1 MKFIYKLLSIVS
13 LLFFTSINAQT
24 TLSIGDIS
32 IIGFNANS
40 PDNFTFVTWVNL
52 SNSTQIKFTD
62 NGFLASSSST
72 TANNGRGGENFVT
85 WTNNTGSTIVAGTVI
100 KIENSTTPAAS
111 IGSISQILSGISNGG
126 DQIFA
131 YQGTGAGTSTSTSDW
146 GSNANPTTFTG
157 TILYGLNFASAWL
170 SSGTVNTN
178 VSYLPS
184 DLNVSNGNIAISTS
198 SVTSAQFTGSRTNLS
213 TFAAYR
219 TNVNNSSNWTT
230 LTGTSTTSLSTTA
243 FTLSCTP
250 PSTQV
255 SALGFTSTSSTS
267 TTLVWTNGSGAN
279 TIVVAKSGSAVN
291 SDPVSGTTYT
301 ANATFASGTQIGTG
315 NYVVYSGTGTSVAI
329 TGLSAATTYHFAV
342 YTFDSSGA
350 SSCYKISGATANETT
365 TCSTPINV
373 SGASTSNAINTQATI
388 NWTNSGCFD
397 EVYVFIDTTS
407 GLGSAPSGNGS
418 AYTANA
424 VYSSNGQCIYKNT
437 GTSVTVTGLT
447 NSSTY
452 YFEIY
457 TRKDSVWS
465 SGVEVSATPVS
476 CTPPSTQ
483 VSALGFTSTSST
495 STTLVWTNGS
505 GANTIV
511 VAKSGSAVNSDPVS
525 GTTYTANATFASGTQ
540 IGTGNYVVYSG
551 TGTSVAITGLSA
563 ATTYHFAVY
572 TFDSSGAS
580 SCYKISGATANE
592 TTTCSTPINVSG
604 ASTSNAINTQATI
617 NWTNSG
623 CFDEVYVFIDTT
635 SGLGSAPSGNGSA
648 YTANAVYSSNG
659 QCIYKN
665 TGTSVTVT
673 GLTNSSTYYFEIYT
687 RKGSVWSSGVEVSA
701 TPVLVPVMTEL
712 IVPQFMASK
721 TAASINNA
729 RTPIAVCLKIDDLTP
744 NTAYDIKIGLALT
757 SDASNIFGA
766 GNIFNGTS
774 YSGQTRLNAFT
785 TNGTGSSGAVWFY
798 LQPTGNG
805 TRFGGGQIH
814 EIRVGYTTSGGSFSS
829 TPNFEGVKT
838 ITTLDVQNTATSPTS
853 DDGAF
858 IKGTTSSSFNGKYIL
873 AYDNVNGTGDPLFAY
888 QVNTALPTNISQ
900 SDLPSDLND
909 VYLQSGTSTVG
920 DFPVVVPIGANNSN
934 GLRRFEFRNT
944 DNTFFAS
951 VTDADGN
958 WGSGMNTTTI
968 ARKDFQT
975 INLFQGN
982 EEDIRIN
989 GDIVLP
995 GPLTLSNSLIFD
1007 SGKINTSST
1016 NLLTL
1021 QNACTVSPA
1030 GGSATSFV
1038 DGPLAREVFGNSEVI
1053 FPIGKGTEWAR
1064 ATVTPRQNDSR
1075 GTQLRTYLCEYFK
1088 AGYGTYTLDTA
1099 QSNPLVVASKCEYW
1113 NISEQSAATGSDL
1126 ETKIKLY
1133 WRLVS
1138 EVGSTT
1144 GNRQDLRV
1152 AHFTSGMWSYEGSAP
1167 TIVDNGINDGTIQSD
1182 WVSTF
1187 SPFSLGSISSLNP
1200 LPTKL
1205 ISASATCN
1213 KNNNLIQWSV
1223 VEDNETNAFKIEK
1236 FQDKQY
1242 YPLVTI
1248 NSKNKNTMNTYFYSD
1263 INATQNTIYRISE
1276 IGLDNNINVLATV
1289 KTLCNGNVEN
1299 TVQVIQL
1306 ENNIEVKFNDID
1318 IISEFTLSNVL
1329 GQVIKVGHF
1338 TNSLTIDKTFL
1349 ASGIYILNI
1358 KELNTSYKIYA
1369 F

>member
-267 TTLVWTNGSGAN
+267 TTLGWTNGSGAN

-457 TRKDSVWS
+457 TRKD
-465 SGVEVSATPVS
+465 
-476 CTPPSTQ
+476 
-483 VSALGFTSTSST
+483 
-495 STTLVWTNGS
+495 
-505 GANTIV
+505 
-511 VAKSGSAVNSDPVS
+511 
-525 GTTYTANATFASGTQ
+525 
-540 IGTGNYVVYSG
+540 
-551 TGTSVAITGLSA
+551 
-563 ATTYHFAVY
+563 
-572 TFDSSGAS
+572 
-580 SCYKISGATANE
+580 
-592 TTTCSTPINVSG
+592 
-604 ASTSNAINTQATI
+604 
-617 NWTNSG
+617 
-623 CFDEVYVFIDTT
+623 
-635 SGLGSAPSGNGSA
+635 
-648 YTANAVYSSNG
+648 
-659 QCIYKN
+659 
-665 TGTSVTVT
+665 
-673 GLTNSSTYYFEIYT
+673 
-687 RKGSVWSSGVEVSA
+687 SVWSSGVEVSA

>member
-267 TTLVWTNGSGAN
+267 TTLG
-279 TIVVAKSGSAVN
+279 
-291 SDPVSGTTYT
+291 
-301 ANATFASGTQIGTG
+301 
-315 NYVVYSGTGTSVAI
+315 
-329 TGLSAATTYHFAV
+329 
-342 YTFDSSGA
+342 
-350 SSCYKISGATANETT
+350 
-365 TCSTPINV
+365 
-373 SGASTSNAINTQATI
+373 
-388 NWTNSGCFD
+388 
-397 EVYVFIDTTS
+397 
-407 GLGSAPSGNGS
+407 
-418 AYTANA
+418 
-424 VYSSNGQCIYKNT
+424 
-437 GTSVTVTGLT
+437 
-447 NSSTY
+447 
-452 YFEIY
+452 
-457 TRKDSVWS
+457 
-465 SGVEVSATPVS
+465 
-476 CTPPSTQ
+476 
-483 VSALGFTSTSST
+483 
-495 STTLVWTNGS
+495 WTNGS

>member
-24 TLSIGDIS
+24 ALSIGDIS
-32 IIGFNANS
+32 IIGFNANA

-72 TANNGRGGENFVT
+72 TASNGRGGENFVT

-111 IGSISQILSGISNGG
+111 IGSISQILSGISSSG

-146 GSNANPTTFTG
+146 GSNTNPTTFTG

-170 SSGTVNTN
+170 SSGTASSNL
-178 VSYLPS
+178 SYLPS

-267 TTLVWTNGSGAN
+267 TTLGWTNGSGAN

-342 YTFDSSGA
+342 YTFDSSGT

-437 GTSVTVTGLT
+437 GTS
-447 NSSTY
+447 
-452 YFEIY
+452 F
-457 TRKDSVWS
+457 
-465 SGVEVSATPVS
+465 
-476 CTPPSTQ
+476 
-483 VSALGFTSTSST
+483 
-495 STTLVWTNGS
+495 
-505 GANTIV
+505 
-511 VAKSGSAVNSDPVS
+511 
-525 GTTYTANATFASGTQ
+525 
-540 IGTGNYVVYSG
+540 
-551 TGTSVAITGLSA
+551 
-563 ATTYHFAVY
+563 
-572 TFDSSGAS
+572 
-580 SCYKISGATANE
+580 
-592 TTTCSTPINVSG
+592 
-604 ASTSNAINTQATI
+604 
-617 NWTNSG
+617 
-623 CFDEVYVFIDTT
+623 
-635 SGLGSAPSGNGSA
+635 
-648 YTANAVYSSNG
+648 
-659 QCIYKN
+659 
-665 TGTSVTVT
+665 TVT

-838 ITTLDVQNTATSPTS
+838 ITTLDVQNTATSTTS

-1099 QSNPLVVASKCEYW
+1099 QSNPVVVASKCEYW

-1213 KNNNLIQWSV
+1213 KNNNLIQWYV

>member
-1 MKFIYKLLSIVS
+1 MKFLYKLLSIVS

-72 TANNGRGGENFVT
+72 TASNGRGGENFVT

-100 KIENSTTPAAS
+100 KIENSSTPAAS
-111 IGSISQILSGISNGG
+111 IGSISQILSGISGSG

-131 YQGTGAGTSTSTSDW
+131 YQGTGAGTSSSTSDW

-170 SSGTVNTN
+170 SSGTTSAQL
-178 VSYLPS
+178 SYLPS

-198 SVTSAQFTGSRTNLS
+198 SVTSAQFTGSRTSLS

-230 LTGTSTTSLSTTA
+230 LTGSSTTSLSTTA

-267 TTLVWTNGSGAN
+267 TTLGWTNGSGAN

-291 SDPVSGTTYT
+291 SDPVSGITYT

-418 AYTANA
+418 TYTANA
-424 VYSSNGQCIYKNT
+424 VYSSNGQCIYKDT

-457 TRKDSVWS
+457 TRKD
-465 SGVEVSATPVS
+465 
-476 CTPPSTQ
+476 
-483 VSALGFTSTSST
+483 
-495 STTLVWTNGS
+495 
-505 GANTIV
+505 
-511 VAKSGSAVNSDPVS
+511 
-525 GTTYTANATFASGTQ
+525 
-540 IGTGNYVVYSG
+540 
-551 TGTSVAITGLSA
+551 
-563 ATTYHFAVY
+563 
-572 TFDSSGAS
+572 
-580 SCYKISGATANE
+580 
-592 TTTCSTPINVSG
+592 
-604 ASTSNAINTQATI
+604 
-617 NWTNSG
+617 
-623 CFDEVYVFIDTT
+623 
-635 SGLGSAPSGNGSA
+635 
-648 YTANAVYSSNG
+648 
-659 QCIYKN
+659 
-665 TGTSVTVT
+665 
-673 GLTNSSTYYFEIYT
+673 
-687 RKGSVWSSGVEVSA
+687 SVWSSGVEVSA

-838 ITTLDVQNTATSPTS
+838 ITTLDVQNTATSSTS